1 MLLQLHRL
9 SERQTLLLSSLSTP
23 SYPKCTPPLR
33 GCICLPVPACLKPPS
48 LLSIPFP
55 STSDPAHRV
64 PMQPLLRPP
73 PGCLWQRT
81 PCTARTP
88 ARRCRRRRCRRCH
101 RRLQHCC
108 CCCCC
113 CRRRRRHAGPGRHPG
128 RRASRRS
135 RTAPGPSACAGT
147 PRPAVHIIFY
157 VRQIKSFSLASPL
170 LRDRTPTSRP

>member
-9 SERQTLLLSSLSTP
+9 SERHSPSFESVHSLIPQVHAPPQGMHLSPCTRLSE
-23 SYPKCTPPLR
+23 
-33 GCICLPVPACLKPPS
+33 APS

-88 ARRCRRRRCRRCH
+88 ARRRRRRRCRRCH

-108 CCCCC
+108 CCCC
-113 CRRRRRHAGPGRHPG
+113 RRRRRHHHAGPGRHPG

-135 RTAPGPSACAGT
+135 RTAPGPSACAGR

-157 VRQIKSFSLASPL
+157 VRQI
-170 LRDRTPTSRP
+170 